1 MKIFKLL
8 STSLA
13 VLCFSSDLLSDITF
27 YGKINTS
34 YESTDKNSK
43 TDTDFKNNASR
54 LGVKGKFD
62 INDGLKIS
70 FQIENEIDPT
80 DGRFR
85 ADGEKVFKE
94 RNTFLALEGNFG
106 RLFAGTHDTAFKV
119 AQLKVDLFNDTRAD
133 IKYLFQGENRMNS
146 FVAYTTPELIDG
158 LKVTINSISQSTGT
172 FESYSVNY
180 STGSIKLA
188 FALDSNGKGYD
199 STRFTTMFPIES
211 LGIDVGLMYQSSEK
225 ISTGVSENGHLL
237 SLKKKVSDKGSVYL
251 QTASSDIKLESGKQ
265 NSIGYDY
272 KISKI
277 AKVFF
282 HYSDLE
288 SDKTSKNSEYVSV
301 GFEYKFWY
309 VKGVYSP
316 FLHQSDLLF
325 STFVHNK
332 FMDQAPKQE
341 RSRKRIEVILTTA
354 ENILLENGIDS
365 VTIANISKVSGL
377 KRTSTYKFF
386 QTPEAIKA
394 ALATKYFIE
403 LSKDF
408 SKRSSDINTAE
419 LSVIVLRTVEIIYDY
434 FSSSIAA
441 QQLVLSNTTS
451 LPVTKEPFHELSS
464 SVQEFIE
471 RNIELPEFFNNDG
484 VFRVFTQIIISIFSL
499 NTRESG
505 ILNEVGKIEANRA
518 AHAYILNWVNQSK

>member
-8 STSLA
+8 STTLA

-188 FALDSNGKGYD
+188 FALYSKRNGYD

-277 AKVFF
+277 AKIFF

-288 SDKTSKNSEYVSV
+288 SDKTSKNAEYVSV
-301 GFEYKFWY
+301 GFEYKF
-309 VKGVYSP
+309 
-316 FLHQSDLLF
+316 
-325 STFVHNK
+325 
-332 FMDQAPKQE
+332 
-341 RSRKRIEVILTTA
+341 
-354 ENILLENGIDS
+354 
-365 VTIANISKVSGL
+365 
-377 KRTSTYKFF
+377 
-386 QTPEAIKA
+386 
-394 ALATKYFIE
+394 
-403 LSKDF
+403 
-408 SKRSSDINTAE
+408 
-419 LSVIVLRTVEIIYDY
+419 
-434 FSSSIAA
+434 
-441 QQLVLSNTTS
+441 
-451 LPVTKEPFHELSS
+451 
-464 SVQEFIE
+464 
-471 RNIELPEFFNNDG
+471 
-484 VFRVFTQIIISIFSL
+484 
-499 NTRESG
+499 
-505 ILNEVGKIEANRA
+505 
-518 AHAYILNWVNQSK
+518 

>member
-8 STSLA
+8 STTLA

-188 FALDSNGKGYD
+188 FALDSNGKGDD

-225 ISTGVSENGHLL
+225 ISTGVSDNGHLL

-288 SDKTSKNSEYVSV
+288 SDKTSKNAEYVSV
-301 GFEYKFWY
+301 GFEYKF
-309 VKGVYSP
+309 
-316 FLHQSDLLF
+316 
-325 STFVHNK
+325 
-332 FMDQAPKQE
+332 
-341 RSRKRIEVILTTA
+341 
-354 ENILLENGIDS
+354 
-365 VTIANISKVSGL
+365 
-377 KRTSTYKFF
+377 
-386 QTPEAIKA
+386 
-394 ALATKYFIE
+394 
-403 LSKDF
+403 
-408 SKRSSDINTAE
+408 
-419 LSVIVLRTVEIIYDY
+419 
-434 FSSSIAA
+434 
-441 QQLVLSNTTS
+441 
-451 LPVTKEPFHELSS
+451 
-464 SVQEFIE
+464 
-471 RNIELPEFFNNDG
+471 
-484 VFRVFTQIIISIFSL
+484 
-499 NTRESG
+499 
-505 ILNEVGKIEANRA
+505 
-518 AHAYILNWVNQSK
+518 

>member
-8 STSLA
+8 STTLA

-180 STGSIKLA
+180 STGSVKFV

-288 SDKTSKNSEYVSV
+288 SDKTSKNAEYVSV
-301 GFEYKFWY
+301 GFEYKF
-309 VKGVYSP
+309 
-316 FLHQSDLLF
+316 
-325 STFVHNK
+325 
-332 FMDQAPKQE
+332 
-341 RSRKRIEVILTTA
+341 
-354 ENILLENGIDS
+354 
-365 VTIANISKVSGL
+365 
-377 KRTSTYKFF
+377 
-386 QTPEAIKA
+386 
-394 ALATKYFIE
+394 
-403 LSKDF
+403 
-408 SKRSSDINTAE
+408 
-419 LSVIVLRTVEIIYDY
+419 
-434 FSSSIAA
+434 
-441 QQLVLSNTTS
+441 
-451 LPVTKEPFHELSS
+451 
-464 SVQEFIE
+464 
-471 RNIELPEFFNNDG
+471 
-484 VFRVFTQIIISIFSL
+484 
-499 NTRESG
+499 
-505 ILNEVGKIEANRA
+505 
-518 AHAYILNWVNQSK
+518 

>member
-8 STSLA
+8 STTLA

-34 YESTDKNSK
+34 YESTDKDSK

-188 FALDSNGKGYD
+188 LALDSNGKGYD

-288 SDKTSKNSEYVSV
+288 SDKTSKNAEYVSV
-301 GFEYKFWY
+301 GFEYKF
-309 VKGVYSP
+309 
-316 FLHQSDLLF
+316 
-325 STFVHNK
+325 
-332 FMDQAPKQE
+332 
-341 RSRKRIEVILTTA
+341 
-354 ENILLENGIDS
+354 
-365 VTIANISKVSGL
+365 
-377 KRTSTYKFF
+377 
-386 QTPEAIKA
+386 
-394 ALATKYFIE
+394 
-403 LSKDF
+403 
-408 SKRSSDINTAE
+408 
-419 LSVIVLRTVEIIYDY
+419 
-434 FSSSIAA
+434 
-441 QQLVLSNTTS
+441 
-451 LPVTKEPFHELSS
+451 
-464 SVQEFIE
+464 
-471 RNIELPEFFNNDG
+471 
-484 VFRVFTQIIISIFSL
+484 
-499 NTRESG
+499 
-505 ILNEVGKIEANRA
+505 
-518 AHAYILNWVNQSK
+518 

>member
-8 STSLA
+8 STTLA

-106 RLFAGTHDTAFKV
+106 RLFTGTHDTAFKV

-188 FALDSNGKGYD
+188 FALDSNGKEYD

-225 ISTGVSENGHLL
+225 ISTGVSDNGHLL

-288 SDKTSKNSEYVSV
+288 SDKTSKNAEYVSV
-301 GFEYKFWY
+301 GFEYKF
-309 VKGVYSP
+309 
-316 FLHQSDLLF
+316 
-325 STFVHNK
+325 
-332 FMDQAPKQE
+332 
-341 RSRKRIEVILTTA
+341 
-354 ENILLENGIDS
+354 
-365 VTIANISKVSGL
+365 
-377 KRTSTYKFF
+377 
-386 QTPEAIKA
+386 
-394 ALATKYFIE
+394 
-403 LSKDF
+403 
-408 SKRSSDINTAE
+408 
-419 LSVIVLRTVEIIYDY
+419 
-434 FSSSIAA
+434 
-441 QQLVLSNTTS
+441 
-451 LPVTKEPFHELSS
+451 
-464 SVQEFIE
+464 
-471 RNIELPEFFNNDG
+471 
-484 VFRVFTQIIISIFSL
+484 
-499 NTRESG
+499 
-505 ILNEVGKIEANRA
+505 
-518 AHAYILNWVNQSK
+518 

>member
-8 STSLA
+8 STTLA

-188 FALDSNGKGYD
+188 FALDSNGKWYD

-288 SDKTSKNSEYVSV
+288 SDKTSKNAEYVSV
-301 GFEYKFWY
+301 GFEYKF
-309 VKGVYSP
+309 
-316 FLHQSDLLF
+316 
-325 STFVHNK
+325 
-332 FMDQAPKQE
+332 
-341 RSRKRIEVILTTA
+341 
-354 ENILLENGIDS
+354 
-365 VTIANISKVSGL
+365 
-377 KRTSTYKFF
+377 
-386 QTPEAIKA
+386 
-394 ALATKYFIE
+394 
-403 LSKDF
+403 
-408 SKRSSDINTAE
+408 
-419 LSVIVLRTVEIIYDY
+419 
-434 FSSSIAA
+434 
-441 QQLVLSNTTS
+441 
-451 LPVTKEPFHELSS
+451 
-464 SVQEFIE
+464 
-471 RNIELPEFFNNDG
+471 
-484 VFRVFTQIIISIFSL
+484 
-499 NTRESG
+499 
-505 ILNEVGKIEANRA
+505 
-518 AHAYILNWVNQSK
+518 

>member
-8 STSLA
+8 STTLA
-13 VLCFSSDLLSDITF
+13 VFCFSSDLLSDITF

-34 YESTDKNSK
+34 YESTDKDSK

-180 STGSIKLA
+180 STGSVKFA

-199 STRFTTMFPIES
+199 NTRFTTMFPIES

-225 ISTGVSENGHLL
+225 ISTGVSDNGHLL

-288 SDKTSKNSEYVSV
+288 SDNTSKNAEYVSV
-301 GFEYKFWY
+301 GFEYKF
-309 VKGVYSP
+309 
-316 FLHQSDLLF
+316 
-325 STFVHNK
+325 
-332 FMDQAPKQE
+332 
-341 RSRKRIEVILTTA
+341 
-354 ENILLENGIDS
+354 
-365 VTIANISKVSGL
+365 
-377 KRTSTYKFF
+377 
-386 QTPEAIKA
+386 
-394 ALATKYFIE
+394 
-403 LSKDF
+403 
-408 SKRSSDINTAE
+408 
-419 LSVIVLRTVEIIYDY
+419 
-434 FSSSIAA
+434 
-441 QQLVLSNTTS
+441 
-451 LPVTKEPFHELSS
+451 
-464 SVQEFIE
+464 
-471 RNIELPEFFNNDG
+471 
-484 VFRVFTQIIISIFSL
+484 
-499 NTRESG
+499 
-505 ILNEVGKIEANRA
+505 
-518 AHAYILNWVNQSK
+518 

>member
-8 STSLA
+8 STTLA

-34 YESTDKNSK
+34 YESTDKDSK

-188 FALDSNGKGYD
+188 FALDSSGKGYD

-288 SDKTSKNSEYVSV
+288 SDNTSKNAEYVSV
-301 GFEYKFWY
+301 GFEYKF
-309 VKGVYSP
+309 
-316 FLHQSDLLF
+316 
-325 STFVHNK
+325 
-332 FMDQAPKQE
+332 
-341 RSRKRIEVILTTA
+341 
-354 ENILLENGIDS
+354 
-365 VTIANISKVSGL
+365 
-377 KRTSTYKFF
+377 
-386 QTPEAIKA
+386 
-394 ALATKYFIE
+394 
-403 LSKDF
+403 
-408 SKRSSDINTAE
+408 
-419 LSVIVLRTVEIIYDY
+419 
-434 FSSSIAA
+434 
-441 QQLVLSNTTS
+441 
-451 LPVTKEPFHELSS
+451 
-464 SVQEFIE
+464 
-471 RNIELPEFFNNDG
+471 
-484 VFRVFTQIIISIFSL
+484 
-499 NTRESG
+499 
-505 ILNEVGKIEANRA
+505 
-518 AHAYILNWVNQSK
+518 

>member
-8 STSLA
+8 STTLA
-13 VLCFSSDLLSDITF
+13 VFCFSSDLLSDITF

-34 YESTDKNSK
+34 YESTDKDSK

-180 STGSIKLA
+180 STGSVKLA
-188 FALDSNGKGYD
+188 FALDSNGKGHD

-211 LGIDVGLMYQSSEK
+211 LGIDVGLMYQLSEK

-288 SDKTSKNSEYVSV
+288 SDKTSKNAEYVSV
-301 GFEYKFWY
+301 GFEYKF
-309 VKGVYSP
+309 
-316 FLHQSDLLF
+316 
-325 STFVHNK
+325 
-332 FMDQAPKQE
+332 
-341 RSRKRIEVILTTA
+341 
-354 ENILLENGIDS
+354 
-365 VTIANISKVSGL
+365 
-377 KRTSTYKFF
+377 
-386 QTPEAIKA
+386 
-394 ALATKYFIE
+394 
-403 LSKDF
+403 
-408 SKRSSDINTAE
+408 
-419 LSVIVLRTVEIIYDY
+419 
-434 FSSSIAA
+434 
-441 QQLVLSNTTS
+441 
-451 LPVTKEPFHELSS
+451 
-464 SVQEFIE
+464 
-471 RNIELPEFFNNDG
+471 
-484 VFRVFTQIIISIFSL
+484 
-499 NTRESG
+499 
-505 ILNEVGKIEANRA
+505 
-518 AHAYILNWVNQSK
+518 

>member
-1 MKIFKLL
+1 MKVFKLL
-8 STSLA
+8 STTLA
-13 VLCFSSDLLSDITF
+13 IFCFSSDLLSDITF

-34 YESTDKNSK
+34 YESTDKDSK

-54 LGVKGKFD
+54 LGIKGKFD

-94 RNTFLALEGNFG
+94 RNTFLALEGDFG
-106 RLFAGTHDTAFKV
+106 RLFAGTYDTAFKV

-180 STGSIKLA
+180 STGSAKLA

-225 ISTGVSENGHLL
+225 ISTGVSDNGHLL

-288 SDKTSKNSEYVSV
+288 SDKTSKNAEYVSV
-301 GFEYKFWY
+301 GFEYKF
-309 VKGVYSP
+309 
-316 FLHQSDLLF
+316 
-325 STFVHNK
+325 
-332 FMDQAPKQE
+332 
-341 RSRKRIEVILTTA
+341 
-354 ENILLENGIDS
+354 
-365 VTIANISKVSGL
+365 
-377 KRTSTYKFF
+377 
-386 QTPEAIKA
+386 
-394 ALATKYFIE
+394 
-403 LSKDF
+403 
-408 SKRSSDINTAE
+408 
-419 LSVIVLRTVEIIYDY
+419 
-434 FSSSIAA
+434 
-441 QQLVLSNTTS
+441 
-451 LPVTKEPFHELSS
+451 
-464 SVQEFIE
+464 
-471 RNIELPEFFNNDG
+471 
-484 VFRVFTQIIISIFSL
+484 
-499 NTRESG
+499 
-505 ILNEVGKIEANRA
+505 
-518 AHAYILNWVNQSK
+518 

>member
-8 STSLA
+8 STTLA

-34 YESTDKNSK
+34 YESTDKDSK

-180 STGSIKLA
+180 STGSAKLA

-225 ISTGVSENGHLL
+225 ISTGVSDNGHLL

-288 SDKTSKNSEYVSV
+288 SDKTSKNAEYVSV
-301 GFEYKFWY
+301 GFEYKF
-309 VKGVYSP
+309 
-316 FLHQSDLLF
+316 
-325 STFVHNK
+325 
-332 FMDQAPKQE
+332 
-341 RSRKRIEVILTTA
+341 
-354 ENILLENGIDS
+354 
-365 VTIANISKVSGL
+365 
-377 KRTSTYKFF
+377 
-386 QTPEAIKA
+386 
-394 ALATKYFIE
+394 
-403 LSKDF
+403 
-408 SKRSSDINTAE
+408 
-419 LSVIVLRTVEIIYDY
+419 
-434 FSSSIAA
+434 
-441 QQLVLSNTTS
+441 
-451 LPVTKEPFHELSS
+451 
-464 SVQEFIE
+464 
-471 RNIELPEFFNNDG
+471 
-484 VFRVFTQIIISIFSL
+484 
-499 NTRESG
+499 
-505 ILNEVGKIEANRA
+505 
-518 AHAYILNWVNQSK
+518 

>member
-8 STSLA
+8 STTLA

-34 YESTDKNSK
+34 YESTDKDSK
-43 TDTDFKNNASR
+43 TDTDFENNASR

-106 RLFAGTHDTAFKV
+106 RLFTGTHDTAFKV

-180 STGSIKLA
+180 STGSVKLV

-225 ISTGVSENGHLL
+225 ISTGVSDNGHLI

-288 SDKTSKNSEYVSV
+288 SDKTSKNAEYVSV
-301 GFEYKFWY
+301 GFEYKF
-309 VKGVYSP
+309 
-316 FLHQSDLLF
+316 
-325 STFVHNK
+325 
-332 FMDQAPKQE
+332 
-341 RSRKRIEVILTTA
+341 
-354 ENILLENGIDS
+354 
-365 VTIANISKVSGL
+365 
-377 KRTSTYKFF
+377 
-386 QTPEAIKA
+386 
-394 ALATKYFIE
+394 
-403 LSKDF
+403 
-408 SKRSSDINTAE
+408 
-419 LSVIVLRTVEIIYDY
+419 
-434 FSSSIAA
+434 
-441 QQLVLSNTTS
+441 
-451 LPVTKEPFHELSS
+451 
-464 SVQEFIE
+464 
-471 RNIELPEFFNNDG
+471 
-484 VFRVFTQIIISIFSL
+484 
-499 NTRESG
+499 
-505 ILNEVGKIEANRA
+505 
-518 AHAYILNWVNQSK
+518 

>member
-8 STSLA
+8 STTLA

-180 STGSIKLA
+180 STGSVKLT

-225 ISTGVSENGHLL
+225 ISTGVSDNGHLL

-288 SDKTSKNSEYVSV
+288 SDNTSKNAEYVSV
-301 GFEYKFWY
+301 GFEYKF
-309 VKGVYSP
+309 
-316 FLHQSDLLF
+316 
-325 STFVHNK
+325 
-332 FMDQAPKQE
+332 
-341 RSRKRIEVILTTA
+341 
-354 ENILLENGIDS
+354 
-365 VTIANISKVSGL
+365 
-377 KRTSTYKFF
+377 
-386 QTPEAIKA
+386 
-394 ALATKYFIE
+394 
-403 LSKDF
+403 
-408 SKRSSDINTAE
+408 
-419 LSVIVLRTVEIIYDY
+419 
-434 FSSSIAA
+434 
-441 QQLVLSNTTS
+441 
-451 LPVTKEPFHELSS
+451 
-464 SVQEFIE
+464 
-471 RNIELPEFFNNDG
+471 
-484 VFRVFTQIIISIFSL
+484 
-499 NTRESG
+499 
-505 ILNEVGKIEANRA
+505 
-518 AHAYILNWVNQSK
+518 

>member
-8 STSLA
+8 STTLA
-13 VLCFSSDLLSDITF
+13 VFCFSSDLFSDITF

-34 YESTDKNSK
+34 YESTDKDSK

-180 STGSIKLA
+180 STGSAKLA

-265 NSIGYDY
+265 NSVGYDY

-288 SDKTSKNSEYVSV
+288 SDKTSKNAEYVSV
-301 GFEYKFWY
+301 GFEYKF
-309 VKGVYSP
+309 
-316 FLHQSDLLF
+316 
-325 STFVHNK
+325 
-332 FMDQAPKQE
+332 
-341 RSRKRIEVILTTA
+341 
-354 ENILLENGIDS
+354 
-365 VTIANISKVSGL
+365 
-377 KRTSTYKFF
+377 
-386 QTPEAIKA
+386 
-394 ALATKYFIE
+394 
-403 LSKDF
+403 
-408 SKRSSDINTAE
+408 
-419 LSVIVLRTVEIIYDY
+419 
-434 FSSSIAA
+434 
-441 QQLVLSNTTS
+441 
-451 LPVTKEPFHELSS
+451 
-464 SVQEFIE
+464 
-471 RNIELPEFFNNDG
+471 
-484 VFRVFTQIIISIFSL
+484 
-499 NTRESG
+499 
-505 ILNEVGKIEANRA
+505 
-518 AHAYILNWVNQSK
+518 

>member
-8 STSLA
+8 STTLA

-34 YESTDKNSK
+34 YESTDKDSK

-180 STGSIKLA
+180 STGSVKFA

-199 STRFTTMFPIES
+199 NTRFTTMFPIES

-225 ISTGVSENGHLL
+225 ISTGVSDNGHLL

-288 SDKTSKNSEYVSV
+288 SDNTSKNAEYVSV
-301 GFEYKFWY
+301 GFEYKF
-309 VKGVYSP
+309 
-316 FLHQSDLLF
+316 
-325 STFVHNK
+325 
-332 FMDQAPKQE
+332 
-341 RSRKRIEVILTTA
+341 
-354 ENILLENGIDS
+354 
-365 VTIANISKVSGL
+365 
-377 KRTSTYKFF
+377 
-386 QTPEAIKA
+386 
-394 ALATKYFIE
+394 
-403 LSKDF
+403 
-408 SKRSSDINTAE
+408 
-419 LSVIVLRTVEIIYDY
+419 
-434 FSSSIAA
+434 
-441 QQLVLSNTTS
+441 
-451 LPVTKEPFHELSS
+451 
-464 SVQEFIE
+464 
-471 RNIELPEFFNNDG
+471 
-484 VFRVFTQIIISIFSL
+484 
-499 NTRESG
+499 
-505 ILNEVGKIEANRA
+505 
-518 AHAYILNWVNQSK
+518 

>member
-8 STSLA
+8 STTLA

-54 LGVKGKFD
+54 FGVKGKFD

-188 FALDSNGKGYD
+188 IALDSNGKGYD

-288 SDKTSKNSEYVSV
+288 SDKTSKNAEYVSV
-301 GFEYKFWY
+301 GFEYKF
-309 VKGVYSP
+309 
-316 FLHQSDLLF
+316 
-325 STFVHNK
+325 
-332 FMDQAPKQE
+332 
-341 RSRKRIEVILTTA
+341 
-354 ENILLENGIDS
+354 
-365 VTIANISKVSGL
+365 
-377 KRTSTYKFF
+377 
-386 QTPEAIKA
+386 
-394 ALATKYFIE
+394 
-403 LSKDF
+403 
-408 SKRSSDINTAE
+408 
-419 LSVIVLRTVEIIYDY
+419 
-434 FSSSIAA
+434 
-441 QQLVLSNTTS
+441 
-451 LPVTKEPFHELSS
+451 
-464 SVQEFIE
+464 
-471 RNIELPEFFNNDG
+471 
-484 VFRVFTQIIISIFSL
+484 
-499 NTRESG
+499 
-505 ILNEVGKIEANRA
+505 
-518 AHAYILNWVNQSK
+518 